1 MGNPPQIF
9 DGERERTQL
18 FLSQWEIY
26 WGLNYQVDAMAQ
38 PYSRV
43 LCFLSYIQGPE
54 VQDWVTHE
62 LRWLREQV
70 HGNHVLPNNPWLW
83 AQMMVHFGNAFVDTM
98 TQAKARNELTKLRME
113 GGHINEYI
121 AKFERYV
128 TMAGYGVDEPTILEK
143 FIKGLPTP
151 LARNC
156 VEMDNPDS
164 WDEWK
169 ESARRRQEVYIR
181 WRQILGVTD
190 TKRDQSSSKKKDL
203 NRWRQGFGSKRT
215 EKDPNAMDTTPGRAC
230 VRRMTT
236 DERTRLMNE
245 GKCFNCQKKGHFS
258 RDCPQSPS
266 DRDRA
271 PRARRGKARKEESEE
286 EGDLSEATDTPP
298 KPKIRTSKR
307 KLTGEELMAIVKDAD
322 DEAKDYVIQ
331 NAFMKEDF

>member
-1 MGNPPQIF
+1 
-9 DGERERTQL
+9 
-18 FLSQWEIY
+18 
-26 WGLNYQVDAMAQ
+26 
-38 PYSRV
+38 
-43 LCFLSYIQGPE
+43 
-54 VQDWVTHE
+54 
-62 LRWLREQV
+62 
-70 HGNHVLPNNPWLW
+70 
-83 AQMMVHFGNAFVDTM
+83 
-98 TQAKARNELTKLRME
+98 ME

-143 FIKGLPTP
+143 FIKGLPTL

-156 VEMDNPDS
+156 IEMDNPDS

-169 ESARRRQEVYIR
+169 ESARKRQEVYIR
-181 WRQILGVTD
+181 WRQILGVAD

-215 EKDPNAMDTTPGRAC
+215 EKDPNAMDTTPGRAR

-266 DRDRA
+266 PPNRDRA
-271 PRARRGKARKEESEE
+271 PQARRGKAKKEEDDED
-286 EGDLSEATDTPP
+286 GNLSETENTPP
-298 KPKIRTSKR
+298 APRIKASKR
-307 KLTGEELMAIVKDAD
+307 KLTGEELMALVKDAD

-331 NAFMKEDF
+331 NADRKSTRLNSSHVE